1 MSDILGVPHTLGLTD
16 INSQILQAN
25 RGIEASNRNNKAR
38 YTQSLK
44 DSKTPKTKDD
54 VGTTILDA
62 KESGTGAIGGTDIYE
77 LGGVAR
83 NVKDFAS
90 KTPAEALGVPEMA
103 TALGSVSR
111 AGAGAGGTAGSG
123 ITLLDAGSTGLSNIV
138 NAKAVPEAD
147 NAITVLNAGSGG
159 LSNLVQGKASEDVVY
174 ATHVNPEAAAIGNA
188 GNLAKDSEGLL
199 KAATPELK
207 TLGTFG
213 KATAG
218 LQIGMGAYDAF
229 EDISHGKI
237 AGDGFEKTSNIADM
251 VGGAA
256 AGLFALGTALD
267 LTGVGAPVGMALQG
281 VAGIAS
287 LVGGAADFLEDE
299 KKKNAPATP
308 TPAAA
313 AAAAAPKPVPQAV
326 MSFQAGGSTGQ
337 EVKVN

>member
-90 KTPAEALGVPEMA
+90 KTPAEALGVPERA
-103 TALGSVSR
+103 TALGTS
-111 AGAGAGGTAGSG
+111 GAEGTSTG

-229 EDISHGKI
+229 EDISHRKI

-313 AAAAAPKPVPQAV
+313 AAAAAPRPVPQAV